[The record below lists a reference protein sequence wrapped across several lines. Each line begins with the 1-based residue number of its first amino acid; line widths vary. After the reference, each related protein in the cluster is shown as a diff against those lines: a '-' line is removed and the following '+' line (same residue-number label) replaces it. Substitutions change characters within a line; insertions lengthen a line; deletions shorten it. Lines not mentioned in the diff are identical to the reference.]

1 MRLGSLH
8 SCRASTHAAMQAI
21 AAMTQVH
28 ARDPFSREQK
38 RPERLEA
45 YSVVGIMP
53 LANVV
58 SPMATRKFGF
68 VFRTEA
74 IT

>member
-1 MRLGSLH
+1 MHLGSLH

-21 AAMTQVH
+21 TAMTQVH

-58 SPMATRKFGF
+58 SPNLIYGRQK
-68 VFRTEA
+68 EEQLA